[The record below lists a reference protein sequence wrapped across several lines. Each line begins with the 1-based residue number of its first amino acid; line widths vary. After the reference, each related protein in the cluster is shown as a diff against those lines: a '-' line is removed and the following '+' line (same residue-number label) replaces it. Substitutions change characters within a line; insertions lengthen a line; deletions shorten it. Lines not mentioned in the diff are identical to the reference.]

1 MYIKLGSTKINYIS
15 PRTDDFMILSEVVDS
30 SLSYHRPVLVRTTEE
45 LDIWFGDNFTDRDYF
60 LQLLNSGIV
69 LFLYKPIQDI
79 PDTTSP
85 GYVDYSGYEVID
97 EVFNNISD
105 IEEKYIGE
113 NKYKKIFRL
122 ISEHK
127 YTEIIFLEDIEIST
141 ELDKLP
147 QNLNFISNSQNN
159 RDTLVLLSNSGYLS
173 PSFNNSSDSF
183 FKRDNT
189 FVKSDLNKVDY
200 DKLSTNHLTCSFKI
214 RFDKDFLKDSKNNYQ
229 YLSITT
235 FNESSLEYVYTLV
248 VISDFETRDNLLEYL
263 EYLDLEVEEGV
274 KEKTKYLELEILHNN
289 RVIYF
294 DSKKFLKTDLIK
306 VYSDLGYSVYTSE
319 NNSYLEGENNVLEVF
334 HGGVTESVTLDD
346 TSPFAVEKK
355 TLVYNDIDPEIDE
368 IFVNNPY
375 LVPVNYF
382 YNIQGFSMTPE
393 FNLTNDQLY
402 SKTKDDNIL
411 ISFVSKTIG
420 TGGELGNIK
429 VNIEDLGDGI
439 YRIILE
445 RFGYS
450 ELYEGK
456 LVGNTEEIRL
466 DHQINNNSKLVECQ
480 LGLRV
485 SELPEG
491 TWYLRGGKKE
501 ETTPENYMKS
511 LECLFTPPE
520 PIYFDYLLIPDIEK
534 YTYGPNDN
542 LYYPE
547 YEKILDYSKELGNQV
562 LIQNSDNTDNTGN
575 VYNTYKFN
583 YVGDKD
589 NRLIYFFR
597 DMEVYGKK
605 RPGYYVYLNDLIFND
620 RYSPSVNYIL
630 YKTPE
635 STKDNYLGSS
645 DFEKE
650 LESKKCNYLVEN
662 NHIYYYRKYQNGTSY
677 NSTCWMR
684 FCLDKI
690 KRELAKNKWWI
701 LEDKDVGK
709 IRERISSILTRI
721 SKTFSIIRKI
731 ELTGFSVSFKE
742 QMIDLTIDT
751 SVSDLVDNNIRIDIT
766 LNYYT

>member
-15 PRTDDFMILSEVVDS
+15 PQTDDFMILSEVVDS
-30 SLSYHRPVLVRTTEE
+30 SLSYHRPVLVRTIEE
-45 LDIWFGDNFTDRDYF
+45 LDIWFGDSFTDRDYF
-60 LQLLNSGIV
+60 LQLLESGIV
-69 LFLYKPIQDI
+69 LYLYKPIQDI

-85 GYVDYSGYEVID
+85 NYIDYSGYEVID
-97 EVFNNISD
+97 EVFNNISE
-105 IEEKYIGE
+105 IEEKYTGDS
-113 NKYKKIFRL
+113 KYEKIFRL
-122 ISEHK
+122 ISGYK
-127 YTEIIFLEDIEIST
+127 YTKIIFLKDLETSIELS
-141 ELDKLP
+141 KLP

-173 PSFNNSSDSF
+173 PSFNNSSDTLF
-183 FKRDNT
+183 EKGD
-189 FVKSDLNKVDY
+189 
-200 DKLSTNHLTCSFKI
+200 ST
-214 RFDKDFLKDSKNNYQ
+214 
-229 YLSITT
+229 
-235 FNESSLEYVYTLV
+235 E
-248 VISDFETRDNLLEYL
+248 
-263 EYLDLEVEEGV
+263 
-274 KEKTKYLELEILHNN
+274 
-289 RVIYF
+289 
-294 DSKKFLKTDLIK
+294 LKTDLSNINYKKLSEGYLSSNFKLKFDSDFLNSDKLFQYLEITTVSKNEEFIYNLLVFTNKSKEDLEKLDEYRNISSKCSEVYLIK
-306 VYSDLGYSVYTSE
+306 ERKIELLKEELVKLGYTVQE
-319 NNSYLEGENNVLEVF
+319 QKEGEEYLIKYS
-334 HGGVTESVTLDD
+334 H
-346 TSPFAVEKK
+346 
-355 TLVYNDIDPEIDE
+355 
-368 IFVNNPY
+368 

-382 YNIQGFSMTPE
+382 YDINGFSMTPE

-402 SKTKDDNIL
+402 SKTVDDNIL

-480 LGLRV
+480 LGLGV

-491 TWYLRGGKKE
+491 SWYLRGGRKE

-534 YTYGPNDN
+534 YTNGPNDN

-547 YEKILDYSKELGNQV
+547 YEKILEYSKELGNQV
-562 LIQNSDNTDNTGN
+562 LIQNSDNT
-575 VYNTYKFN
+575 YKFN
-583 YVGDKD
+583 YTGDLD

-605 RPGYYVYLNDLIFND
+605 RPGYYVYLNDLIFKD

-635 STKDNYLGSS
+635 STKDNYLDSS
-645 DFEKE
+645 NFEKE

-677 NSTCWMR
+677 NNTGWMR

-690 KRELAKNKWWI
+690 KRELAKNKWRI

-709 IRERISSILTRI
+709 IKERISSILTRI

-751 SVSDLVDNNIRIDIT
+751 SVSDLVDNSIRIDIT

>member
-1 MYIKLGSTKINYIS
+1 MYIKLGSTKLNYIS
-15 PRTDDFMILSEVVDS
+15 PQTDDFMILSEVVDS
-30 SLSYHRPVLVRTTEE
+30 SLSYHRPVLVRTIEE

-60 LQLLNSGIV
+60 LQLLESGIV
-69 LFLYKPIQDI
+69 LYLYKPIQDI

-85 GYVDYSGYEVID
+85 NYIDYSGYEVID
-97 EVFNNISD
+97 EVFNNISE
-105 IEEKYIGE
+105 IEEKYTE
-113 NKYKKIFRL
+113 DSRYEKIFRL
-122 ISEHK
+122 ISGYK
-127 YTEIIFLEDIEIST
+127 YTEIIFLKDLETSIE
-141 ELDKLP
+141 LNKLP

-173 PSFNNSSDSF
+173 PSFNNSS
-183 FKRDNT
+183 NT
-189 FVKSDLNKVDY
+189 FFEKGD
-200 DKLSTNHLTCSFKI
+200 ST
-214 RFDKDFLKDSKNNYQ
+214 
-229 YLSITT
+229 
-235 FNESSLEYVYTLV
+235 E
-248 VISDFETRDNLLEYL
+248 
-263 EYLDLEVEEGV
+263 
-274 KEKTKYLELEILHNN
+274 
-289 RVIYF
+289 
-294 DSKKFLKTDLIK
+294 LKTDLSNINYKKLSEGYLSSNFRLKFEDDFLDSDKPFQYLEITTVSENKEFKYNLLVFTNKSEEDLKKLDEYRNISSKCSEVYLIK
-306 VYSDLGYSVYTSE
+306 EGKDKLLEVLESLGYIIQEESE
-319 NNSYLEGENNVLEVF
+319 EYLIKYP
-334 HGGVTESVTLDD
+334 H
-346 TSPFAVEKK
+346 
-355 TLVYNDIDPEIDE
+355 
-368 IFVNNPY
+368 

-382 YNIQGFSMTPE
+382 YDIRGFSMTPE

-402 SKTKDDNIL
+402 SKTVDDNIL

-466 DHQINNNSKLVECQ
+466 DYQINNSSKLVECQ
-480 LGLRV
+480 LGLGV
-485 SELPEG
+485 SKLPEG
-491 TWYLRGGKKE
+491 SWYLRGGKKE

-534 YTYGPNDN
+534 YTNGPNDN

-547 YEKILDYSKELGNQV
+547 YETILDYSKELGNQV
-562 LIQNSDNTDNTGN
+562 LIQNSDNT
-575 VYNTYKFN
+575 YKFN
-583 YVGDKD
+583 YTGDLD

-605 RPGYYVYLNDLIFND
+605 RPGYYVYLNDLIFKD

-650 LESKKCNYLVEN
+650 LENKKCNYLVEN

-677 NSTCWMR
+677 NNTGWMR

-751 SVSDLVDNNIRIDIT
+751 SVSDLVDNSIRIDIT

>member
-15 PRTDDFMILSEVVDS
+15 PQTDDFMILSEVVDS
-30 SLSYHRPVLVRTTEE
+30 SLSYHRPVLVRTIEE
-45 LDIWFGDNFTDRDYF
+45 LDIWFGDSFTDRDYF
-60 LQLLNSGIV
+60 LQLLESGVV
-69 LFLYKPIQDI
+69 LYLYKPIQDI
-79 PDTTSP
+79 SDTTSP
-85 GYVDYSGYEVID
+85 NYIDYSGYEKIN
-97 EVFNNISD
+97 EIFNNVSE
-105 IEEKYIGE
+105 IEKKYVG
-113 NKYKKIFRL
+113 NSRYNKIFKL
-122 ISEHK
+122 ITEYQK
-127 YTEIIFLEDIEIST
+127 YTEVIYLK
-141 ELDKLP
+141 ELDTPIELDRLP

-159 RDTLVLLSNSGYLS
+159 RDTLVLLKNSKEDLWYLS

-183 FKRDNT
+183 FKRDNS
-189 FVKSDLNKVDY
+189 FVKNDLNKVDY

-235 FNESSLEYVYTLV
+235 FNESSLEHVYTLV

-263 EYLDLEVEEGV
+263 EVE
-274 KEKTKYLELEILHNN
+274 EKTKYRDLENLHSE
-289 RVIYF
+289 VKYF
-294 DSKKFLKTDLIK
+294 DSKNFLKTDLIK

-319 NNSYLEGENNVLEVF
+319 NNPYLEGGNNVLEVF
-334 HGGVTESVTLDD
+334 HGEVTESILTLDD
-346 TSPFAVEKK
+346 ISPVAVEEK

-368 IFVNNPY
+368 IFVDNPY

-402 SKTKDDNIL
+402 SKTEDKDIL

-420 TGGELGNIK
+420 TGGELGSIK
-429 VNIEDLGDGI
+429 VNIENLGDGI

-466 DHQINNNSKLVECQ
+466 DYQINNNSKLVECQ
-480 LGLRV
+480 LGLGV

-491 TWYLRGGKKE
+491 SWYLRGGKKE

-534 YTYGPNDN
+534 YTNGPNDN

-547 YEKILDYSKELGNQV
+547 YETILDYSKELGNQV
-562 LIQNSDNTDNTGN
+562 LIQNSDNT
-575 VYNTYKFN
+575 YKFN
-583 YVGDKD
+583 YTGDLD

-597 DMEVYGKK
+597 DMEVYGNK

-677 NSTCWMR
+677 NSTGWMR

-709 IRERISSILTRI
+709 IKERISSILTRI

>member
-1 MYIKLGSTKINYIS
+1 MYIKLGSTKLNYIS
-15 PRTDDFMILSEVVDS
+15 PQTDDFMILSEVVDS
-30 SLSYHRPVLVRTTEE
+30 SLSYHRPVLVRTIEE
-45 LDIWFGDNFTDRDYF
+45 LDIWFGDSFTDRDYF
-60 LQLLNSGIV
+60 LQLLESGIV
-69 LFLYKPIQDI
+69 LYLYKPIQDI

-85 GYVDYSGYEVID
+85 NYIDYSGYEVID
-97 EVFNNISD
+97 EVFNNISE
-105 IEEKYIGE
+105 IEEKYTGDS
-113 NKYKKIFRL
+113 KYEKIFRL
-122 ISEHK
+122 ISGYK
-127 YTEIIFLEDIEIST
+127 YTKIIFLKDLETSIELS
-141 ELDKLP
+141 KLP

-173 PSFNNSSDSF
+173 PSFNNSSDTLF
-183 FKRDNT
+183 EKGD
-189 FVKSDLNKVDY
+189 
-200 DKLSTNHLTCSFKI
+200 ST
-214 RFDKDFLKDSKNNYQ
+214 
-229 YLSITT
+229 
-235 FNESSLEYVYTLV
+235 E
-248 VISDFETRDNLLEYL
+248 
-263 EYLDLEVEEGV
+263 
-274 KEKTKYLELEILHNN
+274 
-289 RVIYF
+289 
-294 DSKKFLKTDLIK
+294 LKTDLSNINYKKLSEGYLSSNFKLKFDSDFLNSDKLFQYLEITTVEDEFKYNLLVFTNKSKEDLEKLDEYRNISSKCSEVYLIK
-306 VYSDLGYSVYTSE
+306 EGKNELLEVLESLGYTVQKESE
-319 NNSYLEGENNVLEVF
+319 EYLIKYP
-334 HGGVTESVTLDD
+334 H
-346 TSPFAVEKK
+346 
-355 TLVYNDIDPEIDE
+355 
-368 IFVNNPY
+368 

-382 YNIQGFSMTPE
+382 YDIRGFSMTPE

-402 SKTKDDNIL
+402 SKTVDDNIL

-480 LGLRV
+480 LGLGV

-491 TWYLRGGKKE
+491 SWYLRGGRKE

-547 YEKILDYSKELGNQV
+547 YEKILEYSKELGNQV
-562 LIQNSDNTDNTGN
+562 LIQNSDNTDNTG
-575 VYNTYKFN
+575 NTYKFN

-605 RPGYYVYLNDLIFND
+605 RPGYYVYLNDLIFKD

-635 STKDNYLGSS
+635 STKDNYLDSS
-645 DFEKE
+645 NFEKE

-677 NSTCWMR
+677 NNTGWMR

-690 KRELAKNKWWI
+690 KRELAKNKWRI

-709 IRERISSILTRI
+709 IKERISSILTRI

-751 SVSDLVDNNIRIDIT
+751 SVSDLVDNSIRIDIT

>member
-30 SLSYHRPVLVRTTEE
+30 SLSYHKPVLVRTTEE
-45 LDIWFGDNFTDRDYF
+45 LDIWFGDSFTDRDYF
-60 LQLLNSGIV
+60 LKLLENGIV
-69 LFLYKPIQDI
+69 LYLYKPIQVI
-79 PDTTSP
+79 PNTSSSD
-85 GYVDYSGYEVID
+85 YIDYSDYEIVD
-97 EVFNNISD
+97 EVFNNISE
-105 IEEKYIGE
+105 IEEKYIGD
-113 NKYKKIFRL
+113 NKYEKIFRL

-127 YTEIIFLEDIEIST
+127 YTEIIFLEDLEIST

-147 QNLNFISNSQNN
+147 QNLSFTSNSQNN

-173 PSFNNSSDSF
+173 PSFNNSSDIF
-183 FKRDNT
+183 FERND
-189 FVKSDLNKVDY
+189 SIDLVTDLSEVNY
-200 DKLSTNHLTCSFKI
+200 DKLSEGYLSSNFKLRFEDGFLNSNESFQYLEITTVSENKEFI
-214 RFDKDFLKDSKNNYQ
+214 YNLLVFTDMSEEDLKKLKD
-229 YLSITT
+229 
-235 FNESSLEYVYTLV
+235 EYKCSEVHL
-248 VISDFETRDNLLEYL
+248 IKGGKEELLDVLINKLGYKVQEQKEGKEYL
-263 EYLDLEVEEGV
+263 I
-274 KEKTKYLELEILHNN
+274 KYSH
-289 RVIYF
+289 
-294 DSKKFLKTDLIK
+294 
-306 VYSDLGYSVYTSE
+306 
-319 NNSYLEGENNVLEVF
+319 
-334 HGGVTESVTLDD
+334 
-346 TSPFAVEKK
+346 
-355 TLVYNDIDPEIDE
+355 
-368 IFVNNPY
+368 

-382 YNIQGFSMTPE
+382 YDINGFSMTPE

-402 SKTKDDNIL
+402 SKTVDDNIL

-466 DHQINNNSKLVECQ
+466 DHQINNSSKLVECQ
-480 LGLRV
+480 LGLGV

-491 TWYLRGGKKE
+491 SWYLRGGKKE

-511 LECLFTPPE
+511 LECLFTPTE

-534 YTYGPNDN
+534 YTNGPNDN

-562 LIQNSDNTDNTGN
+562 LIQNSD
-575 VYNTYKFN
+575 NTYKFN

-630 YKTPE
+630 YKTPD

>member
-1 MYIKLGSTKINYIS
+1 MYIKLGSTKLNYIS
-15 PRTDDFMILSEVVDS
+15 PQTDDFMILCEVVDS
-30 SLSYHRPVLVRTTEE
+30 SLSYHRPVLVRTIEE
-45 LDIWFGDNFTDRDYF
+45 LDIWFGDSFTDRDYF
-60 LQLLNSGIV
+60 LQLLESGIV
-69 LFLYKPIQDI
+69 LYLYKPIQDI
-79 PDTTSP
+79 PDATSP
-85 GYVDYSGYEVID
+85 NYIDYSGYEVID
-97 EVFNNISD
+97 EVFNNISE
-105 IEEKYIGE
+105 IEEKYTGDS
-113 NKYKKIFRL
+113 KYEKIFRL
-122 ISEHK
+122 ISGYK
-127 YTEIIFLEDIEIST
+127 YTKIIFLKNLETSIELS
-141 ELDKLP
+141 KLP

-173 PSFNNSSDSF
+173 PSFNNSS
-183 FKRDNT
+183 NT
-189 FVKSDLNKVDY
+189 FFEKGD
-200 DKLSTNHLTCSFKI
+200 ST
-214 RFDKDFLKDSKNNYQ
+214 
-229 YLSITT
+229 
-235 FNESSLEYVYTLV
+235 E
-248 VISDFETRDNLLEYL
+248 
-263 EYLDLEVEEGV
+263 
-274 KEKTKYLELEILHNN
+274 
-289 RVIYF
+289 
-294 DSKKFLKTDLIK
+294 LKTDLSNINYKKLSEGYLSSNFKLKFDSDFLGSNKPFQYLEITTVSENEEFKYNLLVFTNKSKEDLEKLDEYRNISSKCSEVYLIK
-306 VYSDLGYSVYTSE
+306 EGKNELLEVLESLGYIIQEESE
-319 NNSYLEGENNVLEVF
+319 EYLIKYS
-334 HGGVTESVTLDD
+334 H
-346 TSPFAVEKK
+346 
-355 TLVYNDIDPEIDE
+355 
-368 IFVNNPY
+368 

-382 YNIQGFSMTPE
+382 YDIQGFSMNPE

-402 SKTKDDNIL
+402 SKTVDNNIL

-420 TGGELGNIK
+420 TGGELGSIK

-439 YRIILE
+439 YRITLE

-456 LVGNTEEIRL
+456 LIGNTEEIRL
-466 DHQINNNSKLVECQ
+466 DHQINNSSKLVECQ
-480 LGLRV
+480 LGLGV

-491 TWYLRGGKKE
+491 SWYLRGGRKE

-534 YTYGPNDN
+534 YTNGPNDN

-547 YEKILDYSKELGNQV
+547 YETILDYSKELGNQV
-562 LIQNSDNTDNTGN
+562 LIQNSDNT
-575 VYNTYKFN
+575 YKFN
-583 YVGDKD
+583 YTGDLD

-605 RPGYYVYLNDLIFND
+605 RPGYYVYLNDLIFKD

-650 LESKKCNYLVEN
+650 LENKKCNYLVEN

-677 NSTCWMR
+677 NNTGWMR

-690 KRELAKNKWWI
+690 KRELAKNKWRI

-709 IRERISSILTRI
+709 IKERISSILTRI

-751 SVSDLVDNNIRIDIT
+751 SVSDLVDNSIRIDIT

>member
-30 SLSYHRPVLVRTTEE
+30 SLSYHRPVLVRTIEE
-45 LDIWFGDNFTDRDYF
+45 LDIWFGDSFTDRDYF
-60 LQLLNSGIV
+60 LQLLESGIV
-69 LFLYKPIQDI
+69 LYLYKPIQDI
-79 PDTTSP
+79 PDTTDTTSS

-173 PSFNNSSDSF
+173 PSFNNSSNSF
-183 FKRDNT
+183 FERNDS
-189 FVKSDLNKVDY
+189 VDLETDLSKVNY
-200 DKLSTNHLTCSFKI
+200 NKLSEGYFSSNFKL
-214 RFDKDFLKDSKNNYQ
+214 RFEKDFLDSDKPFQYLEITTVSKNEEFIYNFLVFTDMSEEDIKKLKDKYSAEV
-229 YLSITT
+229 YLIKEGKTELI
-235 FNESSLEYVYTLV
+235 NVLKALGYTV
-248 VISDFETRDNLLEYL
+248 TVQKEGEEYL
-263 EYLDLEVEEGV
+263 
-274 KEKTKYLELEILHNN
+274 I
-289 RVIYF
+289 R
-294 DSKKFLKTDLIK
+294 
-306 VYSDLGYSVYTSE
+306 YS
-319 NNSYLEGENNVLEVF
+319 
-334 HGGVTESVTLDD
+334 H
-346 TSPFAVEKK
+346 
-355 TLVYNDIDPEIDE
+355 
-368 IFVNNPY
+368 

-382 YNIQGFSMTPE
+382 YDINGFSITPE

-402 SKTKDDNIL
+402 SKTVDNNIL

-456 LVGNTEEIRL
+456 LVGNTKEIRL

-480 LGLRV
+480 LGLGV
-485 SELPEG
+485 SELPLPEG

-547 YEKILDYSKELGNQV
+547 YEKILEYSKELGNQV

-575 VYNTYKFN
+575 IYNTYKFN
-583 YVGDKD
+583 YTGDKD

>member
-1 MYIKLGSTKINYIS
+1 MYIKLGSTKLNYIS
-15 PRTDDFMILSEVVDS
+15 PQTDDFMILSEVVDS
-30 SLSYHRPVLVRTTEE
+30 SLSYHRPVLVRTIEE
-45 LDIWFGDNFTDRDYF
+45 LDIWFGDSFTDRDYF
-60 LQLLNSGIV
+60 LQLLESGIV
-69 LFLYKPIQDI
+69 LYLYKPIQDI

-85 GYVDYSGYEVID
+85 NYIDYSGYEVID
-97 EVFNNISD
+97 EVFNNISE
-105 IEEKYIGE
+105 IEEKYTGDS
-113 NKYKKIFRL
+113 KYEKIFRL
-122 ISEHK
+122 ISGYK
-127 YTEIIFLEDIEIST
+127 YTKIIFLKDLETSIE
-141 ELDKLP
+141 LNKLP

-173 PSFNNSSDSF
+173 PSFNNSSDTF
-183 FKRDNT
+183 FEKGD
-189 FVKSDLNKVDY
+189 
-200 DKLSTNHLTCSFKI
+200 ST
-214 RFDKDFLKDSKNNYQ
+214 
-229 YLSITT
+229 
-235 FNESSLEYVYTLV
+235 E
-248 VISDFETRDNLLEYL
+248 
-263 EYLDLEVEEGV
+263 
-274 KEKTKYLELEILHNN
+274 
-289 RVIYF
+289 
-294 DSKKFLKTDLIK
+294 LKTDLSNINYKKLSEGYLSSNFKLKFDSDFLGSDKPFQYLEITTVEDEFKYNLLVFTNKSKEDLEKLDEYRNISSKCSEVYLIK
-306 VYSDLGYSVYTSE
+306 EGKIELLEVLESLGYTVQKESE
-319 NNSYLEGENNVLEVF
+319 EYLIKYP
-334 HGGVTESVTLDD
+334 H
-346 TSPFAVEKK
+346 
-355 TLVYNDIDPEIDE
+355 
-368 IFVNNPY
+368 

-382 YNIQGFSMTPE
+382 YDIRGFSMTPK

-402 SKTKDDNIL
+402 SKTVDDNIL

-420 TGGELGNIK
+420 TGGELGSIK

-439 YRIILE
+439 YRITLE

-456 LVGNTEEIRL
+456 LIGNTEEIRL

-480 LGLRV
+480 LGLGV

-491 TWYLRGGKKE
+491 SWYLRGGRKE

-534 YTYGPNDN
+534 YTNGPNDN

-547 YEKILDYSKELGNQV
+547 YETILDYSKELGNQV
-562 LIQNSDNTDNTGN
+562 LIQNSDNT
-575 VYNTYKFN
+575 YKFN
-583 YVGDKD
+583 YTGDLD

-605 RPGYYVYLNDLIFND
+605 RPGYYVYLNDLIFKD

-635 STKDNYLGSS
+635 STKDNYLDSS
-645 DFEKE
+645 NFEKE

-677 NSTCWMR
+677 NNTGWMR

-690 KRELAKNKWWI
+690 KRELAKNKWRI

-709 IRERISSILTRI
+709 IKERISSILTRI

-751 SVSDLVDNNIRIDIT
+751 SVSDLVDNSIRIDIT

>member
-15 PRTDDFMILSEVVDS
+15 PQTDDFMILSEVVDS
-30 SLSYHRPVLVRTTEE
+30 SLSYYRPVLVRTTEE
-45 LDIWFGDNFTDRDYF
+45 LDIWFGDSFTDRDYF
-60 LQLLNSGIV
+60 LQLLESGIV
-69 LFLYKPIQDI
+69 LYLYKPIQDI
-79 PDTTSP
+79 PDTTSS
-85 GYVDYSGYEVID
+85 GYIDYSGYEIID

-113 NKYKKIFRL
+113 NKYEKIFRL

-127 YTEIIFLEDIEIST
+127 YTEIIFLKIEDIEIST

-147 QNLNFISNSQNN
+147 QNLNFTSNSQNN

-173 PSFNNSSDSF
+173 PSFNNSSNSF
-183 FKRDNT
+183 FKRNT
-189 FVKSDLNKVDY
+189 SIDLKTGLSKVNY
-200 DKLSTNHLTCSFKI
+200 NKLSEGYFSSNFRL
-214 RFDKDFLKDSKNNYQ
+214 RFEDDFLNSNKPFQ
-229 YLSITT
+229 YLEITT
-235 FNESSLEYVYTLV
+235 VSESEEFKY
-248 VISDFETRDNLLEYL
+248 NLLVFTDKSE
-263 EYLDLEVEEGV
+263 EDLEKIKEYRENISPMCSKPPFLINGGKDELLEELKNLGYTV
-274 KEKTKYLELEILHNN
+274 QKEGEDY
-289 RVIYF
+289 
-294 DSKKFLKTDLIK
+294 LIK
-306 VYSDLGYSVYTSE
+306 YS
-319 NNSYLEGENNVLEVF
+319 
-334 HGGVTESVTLDD
+334 H
-346 TSPFAVEKK
+346 
-355 TLVYNDIDPEIDE
+355 
-368 IFVNNPY
+368 

-382 YNIQGFSMTPE
+382 YDINGFSMTPE

-402 SKTKDDNIL
+402 SKTKDEDIL

-439 YRIILE
+439 YRVILE

-480 LGLRV
+480 LGLGV
-485 SELPEG
+485 SKLPEG

-501 ETTPENYMKS
+501 EAAPENYMKS

-534 YTYGPNDN
+534 YTNGPNDD

-547 YEKILDYSKELGNQV
+547 YDTILDYSKELGNQV
-562 LIQNSDNTDNTGN
+562 LIQNSDNN
-575 VYNTYKFN
+575 YKFN

-605 RPGYYVYLNDLIFND
+605 RPGYYIYLSDLIFRD

-635 STKDNYLGSS
+635 STKDNYSDSS
-645 DFEKE
+645 DLEKE
-650 LESKKCNYLVEN
+650 LESKKCNYLVDN
-662 NHIYYYRKYQNGTSY
+662 NHIYYYKKYQNGTSY
-677 NSTCWMR
+677 NSTVWMR
-684 FCLDKI
+684 FCLGKI
-690 KRELAKNKWWI
+690 KRELAKNKWLI
-701 LEDKDVGK
+701 LKDKDVGK

-731 ELTGFSVSFKE
+731 ELTKFSISFKE
-742 QMIDLTIDT
+742 QTIDLTIDT
-751 SVSDLVDNNIRIDIT
+751 SVSDLVNNNIRIDIT

>member
-30 SLSYHRPVLVRTTEE
+30 SLSYHKPVLVRTTEE
-45 LDIWFGDNFTDRDYF
+45 LDIWFGDSFTDRDYF
-60 LQLLNSGIV
+60 LKLLENGIV
-69 LFLYKPIQDI
+69 LYLYKPIQVI
-79 PDTTSP
+79 PNTSSSD
-85 GYVDYSGYEVID
+85 YIDYSGYEIID
-97 EVFNNISD
+97 EVFNNISE
-105 IEEKYIGE
+105 IEEKYIGD

-127 YTEIIFLEDIEIST
+127 YTEIIFLKIEDLEIST

-147 QNLNFISNSQNN
+147 QNLSFTSNSQNN

-173 PSFNNSSDSF
+173 PSFNNSSDIF
-183 FKRDNT
+183 FERN
-189 FVKSDLNKVDY
+189 
-200 DKLSTNHLTCSFKI
+200 
-214 RFDKDFLKDSKNNYQ
+214 DS
-229 YLSITT
+229 I
-235 FNESSLEYVYTLV
+235 
-248 VISDFETRDNLLEYL
+248 D
-263 EYLDLEVEEGV
+263 
-274 KEKTKYLELEILHNN
+274 
-289 RVIYF
+289 
-294 DSKKFLKTDLIK
+294 LKTDLSRVNYNKLSEGYFSSNFKLRFEDDFLKNSDKPFQYLEITTVSENEEFKYNLLVFTDIDMSKEDLKKLKDEYKCSEVYLINKDEKDTLLK
-306 VYSDLGYSVYTSE
+306 VLKILGYTVQK
-319 NNSYLEGENNVLEVF
+319 EGEEYLI
-334 HGGVTESVTLDD
+334 
-346 TSPFAVEKK
+346 K
-355 TLVYNDIDPEIDE
+355 Y
-368 IFVNNPY
+368 PY

-382 YNIQGFSMTPE
+382 YDINGFSMTPE

-402 SKTKDDNIL
+402 SKTKDESNVKDEDVENKNEEGDKKEEDVLVL

-480 LGLRV
+480 LGLGV

-491 TWYLRGGKKE
+491 SWYLRGGKKE

-511 LECLFTPPE
+511 LECLFTPTE

-534 YTYGPNDN
+534 YTNGPNDN

-562 LIQNSDNTDNTGN
+562 LIQNSDNT
-575 VYNTYKFN
+575 YKFN

-589 NRLIYFFR
+589 NRIIYFFR

-630 YKTPE
+630 YKTPD